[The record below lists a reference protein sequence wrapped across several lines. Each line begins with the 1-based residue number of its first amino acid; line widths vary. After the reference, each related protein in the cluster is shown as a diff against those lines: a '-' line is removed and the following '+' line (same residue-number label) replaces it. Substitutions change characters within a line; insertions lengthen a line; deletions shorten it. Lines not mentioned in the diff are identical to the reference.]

1 MNNSIA
7 DKLEQIAR
15 NEQLIYNAGV
25 EKGKAE
31 VGEGIYEEGFEA
43 GKKSEY
49 DAFWDSYQEYGN
61 RTTTYEYAFA
71 RNGWTDV
78 TFKPKYDL
86 IVKSTANQMFYTS
99 YITNLKKTLSDCGVV
114 LDTSEAT
121 NFNGMFQ
128 QARTTHVPTLDM
140 RKATSTSH
148 AFSYSYIE
156 EIEKIIVAET
166 VPWQSAFMNCSRL
179 KHLFV
184 EGVIGQNGFNVQWS
198 TMLSRES
205 IESIINAL
213 STTTSGLTVTLS
225 KKAVD
230 AAIKL
235 AEPDDDSTSSGWWAW
250 LIGTRPNWT
259 ISLA

>member
-49 DAFWDSYQEYGN
+49 DAFWDSYQDYGN
-61 RTTTYEYAFA
+61 RTNYGLAFV
-71 RNGWTDV
+71 RSGWNDV

-86 IVKSTANQMFYTS
+86 IAKGGAAQMFHWTS
-99 YITNLKKTLSDCGVV
+99 ITNLKKILADCGVV

-121 NFNGMFQ
+121 SFMQMFQ
-128 QARTTHVPTLDM
+128 ESDIAHIPTLDM
-140 RKATSTSH
+140 RQATNASH
-148 AFSYSYIE
+148 AFSYSRIE

-166 VPWQSAFMNCSRL
+166 VPWQGAFMNCSYL
-179 KHLFV
+179 KHLLV

-198 TMLSRES
+198 TQLSRES

-225 KKAVD
+225 QKAVD